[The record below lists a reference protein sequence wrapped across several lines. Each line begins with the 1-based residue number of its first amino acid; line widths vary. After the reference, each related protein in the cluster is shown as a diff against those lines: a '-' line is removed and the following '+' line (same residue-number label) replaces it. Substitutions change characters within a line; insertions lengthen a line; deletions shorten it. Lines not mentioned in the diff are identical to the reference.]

1 MTRDATSGTLTAS
14 QSAAP
19 RPILFVQLDLPTGV
33 LRVNSTD
40 RSLFFESDGASPLNE
55 FFGVGDLGSVSTVGE
70 TFRLQATG
78 VTLSL
83 SGITSTYIS
92 SAFEQAMGRSGKIWL
107 GFFDDNYAVISEPAS
122 VFSGKIDNATIA
134 IGDTATV
141 TMQVENRMIA
151 WERPRIR
158 RYSNEDQQ
166 QRFAGESPTI
176 TDKFFE
182 FITQSV
188 DKEIIWGV
196 ASP

>member
-1 MTRDATSGTLTAS
+1 MTRDATAGTITAS

-19 RPILFVQLDLPTGV
+19 RPIIFVQLDLPTGV

-40 RSLFFESDGASPLNE
+40 RSVFFESDGASPLNE
-55 FFGVGDLGSVSTVGE
+55 FLGVGALGSVSTVGE

-92 SAFEQAMGRSGKIWL
+92 AAFEQAMGRSGEIWL
-107 GFFDDNYAVISEPAS
+107 GFFDSDYKVISAPAL
-122 VFSGKIDNATIA
+122 VFSGKIDNATVA
-134 IGDTATV
+134 IGETATV
-141 TMQVENRMIA
+141 TIQLENRMIA
-151 WERPRIR
+151 WERPKIR
-158 RYSNEDQQ
+158 RYTNEDQQ
-166 QRFAGESPTI
+166 QRFAGESPTV

-182 FITQSV
+182 FINQAV
-188 DKEIIWGV
+188 DKELLWGV